1 LRKVR
6 KIAKPSVITEKMD
19 LERCSVMTNLQYD
32 HIRQIQAAG
41 NFHQAIWLLRHKTS
55 GRIAMRK
62 EFTPDDVQS
71 GFAAREIYNL
81 GRLKLCY
88 NICTYR
94 EHELSLARGTGALVM
109 DVYEYGD
116 LWGLL
121 ERHIAQ
127 RKKIPE
133 PFIWHVF
140 RSLAAALLHMQRGS
154 PVVFHNN
161 FDWIIHG
168 DLYPRNIFLGLP
180 ASHHPSWP
188 RVVIGDF
195 GSSVSKSGLRPDFQL
210 RQQQDFSPP
219 EQLTTRSD
227 VYQLG
232 LIIVALCR
240 LTTVPKIYWA
250 HFREGQKP
258 TGEGYTDGLNN
269 VLRKCLVANF
279 VDRISTL
286 GLIQAVNTSFL
297 GGGSM
302 HQLLMGERMY
312 QS

>member
-1 LRKVR
+1 
-6 KIAKPSVITEKMD
+6 MD
-19 LERCSVMTNLQYD
+19 LERCSVMTNLQYGR
-32 HIRQIQAAG
+32 IRQIQASG
-41 NFHQAIWLLRHKTS
+41 NFHQAIWLLRHKAS
-55 GRIAMRK
+55 GKIAMRK
-62 EFTPDDVQS
+62 DFTADDVRS
-71 GFAAREIYNL
+71 GFAAREINNL
-81 GRLKLCY
+81 RLLSPCY

-94 EHELSLARGTGALVM
+94 EHELSLSRGTGALVM
-109 DVYEYGD
+109 DVYDYGD

-127 RKKIPE
+127 RRIVPE
-133 PFIWHVF
+133 PFIWHVL

-154 PVVFHNN
+154 PVAMHTN

-168 DLYPRNIFLGLP
+168 DLYPRNIFLGPP

-188 RVVIGDF
+188 HVVIGDF
-195 GSSVSKSGLRPDFQL
+195 GSSISRSGLCPEFEL

-227 VYQLG
+227 IYQLG

-240 LTTVPKIYWA
+240 LTRNPKIYWA
-250 HFREGQKP
+250 HFQEGQKP
-258 TGEGYTDGLNN
+258 AGEGYTTGLNN

-279 VDRISTL
+279 VDRISTF
-286 GLIQAVNTSFL
+286 GLVQMVNTSFL
-297 GGGSM
+297 GGGST
-302 HQLLMGERMY
+302 HQLLMGQRMY